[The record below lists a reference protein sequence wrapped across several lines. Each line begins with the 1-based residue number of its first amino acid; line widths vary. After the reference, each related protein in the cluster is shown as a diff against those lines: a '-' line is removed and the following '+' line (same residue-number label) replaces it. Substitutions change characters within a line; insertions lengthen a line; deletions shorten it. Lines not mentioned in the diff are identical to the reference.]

1 MTTVERVAKV
11 QRMVAAGAA
20 ASALIWGIAAATG
33 VLAITVL
40 IHPWL
45 GRDSD
50 PRRAPALIE
59 LLVVTTILL
68 WRVRHVL
75 SRDRVALWLEEK
87 LPNLQYALVTA
98 VDPAAGDAKHELDA
112 RVANEDLTGVALVAL
127 RRKLTTAFVALLLM
141 AALLYVSPAVNGG
154 RAGLAAALRGG
165 TAAGATA
172 LGSRL
177 ERLAAEIIPPA
188 YTRQHRQRV
197 DDPQSIT
204 ALAGSTVTI
213 RGDGGSRGVAAQL
226 GQTTVSVSGS
236 DEQWIARFTMPAS
249 PTALRLT
256 DRGYERI
263 IVLEPRIDEQPKVV
277 LVSPPHDTT
286 LRSARLVTTLR
297 AQLSDD
303 IGLGEAWFEYLISS
317 GSGETFTGRTITTPV
332 ERLSGSRLGSL
343 TATLDVSSLEMN
355 QGDVLSIR
363 AIARDLN
370 TLPGPGTGT
379 SDTRTIRV
387 ARADEYDSLS
397 VEAAP
402 PPPVDTAAMSQRMLI
417 LMTEALVKK
426 DKKLSRAEW
435 VSQSEDIGT
444 MEDRIRKSVY
454 DILYEQESPEGA
466 SETEEAET
474 EIRAIRNPDM
484 KEAYDALWQAVRS
497 LQVAEPKE
505 ALPPMRVALKALDRA
520 RLAQRVYLR
529 GGQPKIIVDL
539 ARVRL
544 TGKEKGV
551 SNVRSPRAFTD
562 SIRVRLAIRF
572 DSAVELIRSSPAR
585 AVSELSLLRA
595 DALSSLP
602 ALASALGE
610 ATASMR
616 AGRDATTA
624 LVRARRALE
633 TSPEGK
639 PGLPIW
645 SGGQ

>member
-1 MTTVERVAKV
+1 VTTVERVAKV

-59 LLVVTTILL
+59 LFVVTTILL

-98 VDPAAGDAKHELDA
+98 MDPAAGEAKRELDA
-112 RVANEDLTGVALVAL
+112 RVANEDLIRVALVAL
-127 RRKLTTAFVALLLM
+127 KRKLTPAFVALLLM
-141 AALLYVSPAVNGG
+141 AGLLYVSPAVNGG
-154 RAGLAAALRGG
+154 RLGLAAALRGG
-165 TAAGATA
+165 TAPAVTA

-177 ERLAAEIIPPA
+177 ERLAVEIIPPA
-188 YTRQHRQRV
+188 YTGQRSQHV

-213 RGDGGSRGVAAQL
+213 RGDGRSHGVTAQL
-226 GQTTVSVSGS
+226 GRAAVSISGS
-236 DEQWIARFTMPAS
+236 DEQWITRFTMPAS

-263 IVLEPRIDEQPKVV
+263 IVLEPRSDEQPKVA

-303 IGLGEAWFEYLISS
+303 IGLDEAWFEYLISS

-332 ERLSGSRLGSL
+332 ERLSGARLASL
-343 TATLDVSSLEMN
+343 TATLDVSSLKMN

-370 TLPGPGTGT
+370 SLSGPGTGT

-397 VEAAP
+397 VEAAL
-402 PPPVDTAAMSQRMLI
+402 PPPVDSAAMSQRMLI
-417 LMTEALVKK
+417 LMTEALVKQE
-426 DKKLSRAEW
+426 KKLSRAEW

-444 MEDRIRKSVY
+444 MEDRIRKTVY

-497 LQVAEPKE
+497 LQVADPRE
-505 ALPPMRVALKALDRA
+505 ALPPMRVALTALDRA
-520 RLAQRVYLR
+520 RLAQRLYLR
-529 GGQPKIIVDL
+529 GAQPKIIVDL

-544 TGKEKGV
+544 TGKEKGL
-551 SNVRSPRAFTD
+551 SNVRSPRSFAD
-562 SIRVRLAIRF
+562 SMRVQLAIRF
-572 DSAVELIRSSPAR
+572 DSAMGLIRSSPSR

-610 ATASMR
+610 ATAAMR

-624 LVRARRALE
+624 LIRARRALE
-633 TSPEGK
+633 ISPEGK